1 MFKMIGAALLLILIL
16 SIHAQGKVQGDP
28 IVIGTQPQIENPEFK
43 DPTSLKEAKEQIAK
57 LKETIATNHII
68 WTIHCKAS
76 EERLLKHF
84 SSQNLNHSAAPKKSV
99 PGSNRPVTG
108 TPDPNYHGDSETPKP
123 TQATQSSSTG
133 H

>member
-28 IVIGTQPQIENPEFK
+28 IVIGTQPQIENPQFK
-43 DPTSLKEAKEQIAK
+43 DPTTLKEAKEQIAK

-76 EERLLKHF
+76 EEKLLKYF
-84 SSQNLNHSAAPKKSV
+84 SSQNLNHSTAPKKSSGAATS
-99 PGSNRPVTG
+99 PSKGTAPATGSGAGSVSGSGNG
-108 TPDPNYHGDSETPKP
+108 K
-123 TQATQSSSTG
+123 
-133 H
+133 

>member
-84 SSQNLNHSAAPKKSV
+84 SSQNLNHSAAPKKSS
-99 PGSNRPVTG
+99 GSTASPTKVTPPASG
-108 TPDPNYHGDSETPKP
+108 SGSGGGASSGASSGHGK
-123 TQATQSSSTG
+123 
-133 H
+133 

>member
-28 IVIGTQPQIENPEFK
+28 IVIGTQPEIENPQFK
-43 DPTSLKEAKEQIAK
+43 DPTTLKEAKEQIAK

-76 EERLLKHF
+76 EEKLLKYF
-84 SSQNLNHSAAPKKSV
+84 SSQNLNHPAAPKKSSGAATS
-99 PGSNRPVTG
+99 PSKGAAPATGSGAGSVSGSGNG
-108 TPDPNYHGDSETPKP
+108 K
-123 TQATQSSSTG
+123 
-133 H
+133 

>member
-28 IVIGTQPQIENPEFK
+28 IVIGAQPQIDNPQFK
-43 DPTSLKEAKEQIAK
+43 DPTTLKEAKEQIAK

-76 EERLLKHF
+76 EEKLLKYF
-84 SSQNLNHSAAPKKSV
+84 SSQNMNHSVAPKKSSGATTS
-99 PGSNRPVTG
+99 PSKGTG
-108 TPDPNYHGDSETPKP
+108 TAP
-123 TQATQSSSTG
+123 TTG
-133 H
+133 SGAGVVSGSGNGK